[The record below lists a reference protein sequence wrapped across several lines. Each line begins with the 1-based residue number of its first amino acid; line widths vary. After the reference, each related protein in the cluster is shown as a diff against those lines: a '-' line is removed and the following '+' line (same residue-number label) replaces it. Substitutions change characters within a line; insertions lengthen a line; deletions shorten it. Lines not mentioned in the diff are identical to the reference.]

1 MKKCDCKAKLEL
13 YKMAFELA
21 VECHDCREY
30 FLERAEEEFLTALRE
45 MLAEG

>member
-30 FLERAEEEFLTALRE
+30 FLERAEEELEIAKE
-45 MLAEG
+45 KESNE